1 MAWNEPGNN
10 GKNNDPW
17 KQGGRDQGPPDLD
30 EVFRNLGKKLG
41 GVFGG
46 KGGGSGNAGSGG
58 SSILMI
64 VVLIV
69 A

>member
-30 EVFRNLGKKLG
+30 EVFRNLGKK
-41 GVFGG
+41 FGG
-46 KGGGSGNAGSGG
+46 IRWLDQLWFLLLS
-58 SSILMI
+58 LWR
-64 VVLIV
+64 LLFHLLL
-69 A
+69 